1 MAWFIGLIGLG
12 YIVLGLFWL
21 SATKKTNL
29 ALANFIKNTKH
40 QTMGLIALIFGV
52 LFIISATAT
61 QAAWFILALGIM
73 ACLKGAM
80 FILVPH
86 KKIKEVIDWWFSAP
100 DLVYKGWAVFVLI
113 LGIALFYII

>member
-1 MAWFIGLIGLG
+1 MAWFVGLVGLG
-12 YIVLGLFWL
+12 YIVLGLFGL
-21 SATKKTNL
+21 AATKKTNL
-29 ALANFIKNTKH
+29 ALANFVKNTKR

-61 QAAWFILALGIM
+61 QAAWFVLALGII

-80 FILVPH
+80 FILVPQ
-86 KKIKEVIDWWFSAP
+86 KKIKEMIDWWFSAP
-100 DLVYKGWAVFVLI
+100 DIVYKSWAAFVLI